1 MKYSQ
6 APDLSSGRRPAA
18 VGGRAGR
25 KKLRRFQILMRR
37 TYPSPEFPFPD
48 NAKFQRQLI
57 IQSLEESSFRELET
71 GNSNGTLF
79 LNW

>member
-6 APDLSSGRRPAA
+6 ASDRIPRPKAGSRGWA
-18 VGGRAGR
+18 GGN

-37 TYPSPEFPFPD
+37 TYPSPESRFPD
-48 NAKFQRQLI
+48 NVKFQRQLI